1 MTARPGVHLHS
12 LDLVAHLAGREFRL
26 RYRRSLLGW
35 LWAVVL
41 PLARLVVLAFIF
53 TEVIPLDIE
62 HYTTFLYTGL
72 LAWIWF
78 SASVSSATT
87 SVVDRSDL
95 LLRPGVPRWA
105 IPLTAAVGDLIDYV
119 VALPLLLGWAIIDI
133 GVSPTMIALVPL
145 VVAEF
150 LLIVGVGYA
159 LAPIHVYAR
168 DVARVVEVALLLGFY
183 LTPVFYDPAEMP
195 ERLSWVVEFNP
206 VARVIAAQ
214 RTVLIDHTWPSAGTV
229 VGLLLVGV
237 VVLLAGNEVYRR
249 TSPSLVDEL

>member
-1 MTARPGVHLHS
+1 MNGRSGISMPS
-12 LDLVAHLAGREFRL
+12 LDLVAHLASREFRL

-53 TEVIPLDIE
+53 TEVIPLEIE

-105 IPLTAAVGDLIDYV
+105 IPLTAAVGDLIDYL
-119 VALPLLLGWAIIDI
+119 VALPLLLSWAIIDI
-133 GVSPTMIALVPL
+133 GASASMVALLPL
-145 VVAEF
+145 ILAEF
-150 LLIVGVGYA
+150 LLMVGIGYA

-183 LTPVFYDPAEMP
+183 MTPVFYDPAEMP
-195 ERLSWVVEFNP
+195 EDLSWLVDFNP
-206 VARVIAAQ
+206 VARIIAAQ
-214 RTVLIDHTWPSAGTV
+214 REVLIDQAWPSAGTMI
-229 VGLLLVGV
+229 GLLLVGAF
-237 VVLLAGNEVYRR
+237 VLLLGQSIFRR
-249 TSPSLVDEL
+249 TSASLVDEL